1 MTGIYRTNAELES
14 KINKNS
20 QIARDFYDKYKYL
33 LSKED
38 ETAIKNQYE
47 SIKNQAIKDGYYK
60 EYTIPFKKLA
70 QP

>member
-1 MTGIYRTNAELES
+1 MRKAKEIFIWSLVSSYFILTGIYRTNAELES

-38 ETAIKNQYE
+38 ETAIKK
-47 SIKNQAIKDGYYK
+47 SI
-60 EYTIPFKKLA
+60 
-70 QP
+70 